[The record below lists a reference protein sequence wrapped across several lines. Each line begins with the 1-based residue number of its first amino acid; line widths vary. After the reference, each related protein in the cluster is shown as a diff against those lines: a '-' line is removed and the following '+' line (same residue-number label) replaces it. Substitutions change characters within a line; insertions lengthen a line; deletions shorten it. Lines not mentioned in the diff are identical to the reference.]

1 MLSKCLINFDEPNMT
16 L

>member
-1 MLSKCLINFDEPNMT
+1 MCLINFDEID